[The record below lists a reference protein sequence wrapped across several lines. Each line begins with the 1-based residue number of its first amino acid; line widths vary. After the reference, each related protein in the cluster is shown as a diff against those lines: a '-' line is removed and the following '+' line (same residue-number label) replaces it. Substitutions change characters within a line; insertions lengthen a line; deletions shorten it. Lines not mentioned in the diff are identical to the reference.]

1 MSQPSTASRRSFLQT
16 AAGAAAAPFILPSG
30 VWSAETAPNS
40 RLNIGFIGMGKM
52 NGGHLQSFL
61 GRDAVQ
67 VVAVCDVDTNR
78 REAAKAKVDEHYTK
92 KNTEGGSYKGC
103 ASYNDFRELLARK
116 DIDAV
121 VVATPDH
128 WHAYIGIAAV
138 KAGKDVYGEKPLTHN
153 VHEALTLT
161 KAVRDTGRVFQTGS
175 QQRSSKEFRVAAEL
189 IRNGLIGELK
199 AINCTFG
206 DPAPV
211 YNLKEEPMEPGLDW
225 DRWCGPGPLKP
236 YNSILS
242 PRGVHNH
249 FPNWRM
255 TREFG
260 GGMITDWGA
269 HHIDIAQWG
278 LGVDESGPVQVKA
291 PENWETAKRGA
302 QLIYANG
309 VVLTHSE
316 GDKNRQGNGVSFY
329 GTEGEVHV
337 NRGKFE
343 FILGGKTIHKFW
355 DKEADKG
362 TSLDR
367 EVILTEREYLKDAKV
382 KLYESKNHH
391 DDWLN
396 CIKTRGQPVAD
407 VHIGATTVI
416 SCHLMNM
423 AYWYGGNFKW
433 NPTERTFA
441 EGGDPKWLTRDYR
454 GEWAV

>member
-1 MSQPSTASRRSFLQT
+1 MSQPTPSRRSFLQT
-16 AAGAAAAPFILPSG
+16 AAGAVAAPFILPSR
-30 VWSAETAPNS
+30 VWSAETAPNA

-52 NGGHLQSFL
+52 NGGHLGNFL
-61 GRDAVQ
+61 GRENVQ

-78 REAAKAKVDEHYTK
+78 REHAKKRVEEAYGK
-92 KNTEGGSYKGC
+92 KAGGGYKGC
-103 ASYNDFRELLARK
+103 AAYNDFRELLARK

-153 VHEALTLT
+153 VHEALALT
-161 KAVRDTGRVFQTGS
+161 QAVRASGRIFQTGS

-189 IRNGLIGELK
+189 VRNGVIGQVK
-199 AINCTFG
+199 TITTSFG

-211 YNLKEEPMEPGLDW
+211 YNLPEEAAEPGLDW

-236 YNSILS
+236 YSSVLS

-249 FPNWRM
+249 FPAWRM

-269 HHIDIAQWG
+269 HHIDIAQWA
-278 LGVDESGPVQVKA
+278 LGVDDSGPVEVRA
-291 PENWETAKRGA
+291 AGEGAKRGA
-302 QLIYANG
+302 QLVYANG
-309 VVLTHSE
+309 TVLTHGDGKGVSIYGSE
-316 GDKNRQGNGVSFY
+316 G
-329 GTEGEVHV
+329 EIHV

-343 FILGGKTIHKFW
+343 LILGGKTVHRFF
-355 DKEADKG
+355 DKEQDKG

-367 EVILTEREYLKDAKV
+367 EVILTEREFLKDAKV
-382 KLYESKNHH
+382 KLYDSKNHH

-396 CIKTRGQPVAD
+396 SIQTRKPPICDVA
-407 VHIGATTVI
+407 VGATTVI

-423 AYWYGGNFKW
+423 AYYHNVNFKW
-433 NPTERTFA
+433 NPVERTFA
-441 EGGDPKWLTRDYR
+441 QGGDPKWLTRDYR